1 MISVIVPVHN
11 EKENLEKLIPKLSSL
26 AEGYEVEV
34 LVCLSKDTT
43 DNSEE
48 INGFKI
54 LKYLSCPKK
63 GRAVQMNNGA
73 ASAKGKTLVF
83 LHADVKPP
91 NGFFKDIEQTM
102 ENGKDAGFFSYKFD
116 KENFFLRLN
125 ASFTSKDGIFTGG
138 GDQCLFIKKTVFD
151 ELGGFDEKQVL
162 MEDFEFFRRMKARK
176 VPYSIVKNDLIVSS
190 RKYKNN
196 SYLRVNLTNFLL
208 VFLFKCGYNPE
219 KLKRLHNRLLRLP
232 YQNNTEEV

>member
-11 EKENLEKLIPKLSSL
+11 EKENLEKLIPKLSGL
-26 AEGYEVEV
+26 AEGYDVEV

-43 DNSEE
+43 DNSEK
-48 INGFKI
+48 INGFKT
-54 LKYLSCPKK
+54 LKYLSCTKK

-91 NGFFKDIEQTM
+91 NGFFKDIKQTI
-102 ENGKDAGFFSYKFD
+102 ENGNDAGFFSYKFD
-116 KENFFLRLN
+116 KENFFLRFN

-138 GDQCLFIKKTVFD
+138 GDQCLFIKKAVFD
-151 ELGGFDEKQVL
+151 ALGGFDEKQVL

-232 YQNNTEEV
+232 YQNNTQEV